1 MTEAM
6 TEAATEAVTE
16 ATTEAATEAMA
27 EAVTEAM
34 TEAATEAMATASFNN
49 LKLRT
54 KTCDSSSKGTPAK
67 PTVFS
72 TPTQPP
78 LKVTAQTL
86 LKMRVQ
92 L

>member
-1 MTEAM
+1 MTEATTEASIKAVTEATTEAM
-6 TEAATEAVTE
+6 TEAKTE

-27 EAVTEAM
+27 A
-34 TEAATEAMATASFNN
+34 ASFNTQ
-49 LKLRT
+49 KLRT
-54 KTCDSSSKGTPAK
+54 KTRDSSSKGTPAK

-78 LKVTAQTL
+78 LKVPAQTL
-86 LKMRVQ
+86 FKMRVQ